1 MVLPR
6 HKLRGLSFVNVA
18 LVAIVLVIAITAY
31 FLFFKKDP
39 PAASATRPT
48 VAVQRGEVTASVSSS
63 GTLQSSQT
71 ASPQFETSGTVTQ
84 VLVKVGQV
92 VAKGAAI
99 AKIDPSD
106 ANRQLVI
113 AQQNQIAAENSVSA
127 ADETLSEAEDAL
139 DAAEEASASPSPTPT
154 ATNGQQ
160 QQQQSQSQGQGQGQS
175 PQVAVSNAEA
185 SLAKA
190 KADKEQADQNV
201 EAAQAAVD
209 ATTLKAP
216 IAGTI
221 TAINGAVGS
230 VTGGSSSG
238 SGSASGSGSS
248 GGQGS
253 TSGTGSSSSTS
264 SASGTGFVDIA
275 DLKALQVIAAFAE
288 ADAVKIKAGQSATV
302 TLNAEPGTTLTASL
316 ASVSPT
322 PTTTNGVVSYSATF
336 SLAKLPANARIG
348 QTANV
353 TVQTAKAANALY
365 VPSTAIATSGT
376 TYTVTMA
383 DGSGTREVKV
393 GVRGGSF
400 TQITSGLNEGDQ
412 IELLQGAIGNT
423 GTQNGQGRQGLG
435 GGTGQFPAGFGGGGG
450 GAGAGGAGGGG
461 FRGR

>member
-6 HKLRGLSFVNVA
+6 HKLRGLSVLNVA
-18 LVAIVLVIAITAY
+18 LVAIVLAIAISAY
-31 FLFFKKDP
+31 FLFFRKDQ

-48 VAVQRGEVTASVSSS
+48 VAVARGEVTASVSSS

-99 AKIDPSD
+99 AKIDPS
-106 ANRQLVI
+106 AAERQLRI
-113 AQQNQIAAENSVSA
+113 ADQNQIAAANSVTA
-127 ADETLSEAEDAL
+127 AEESLSDAEDA
-139 DAAEEASASPSPTPT
+139 AEEAEEASASPTPTPT
-154 ATNGQQ
+154 GGQQ
-160 QQQQSQSQGQGQGQS
+160 TQSQNQSQNQGES
-175 PQVAVSNAEA
+175 PEVAVSNAEA
-185 SLAKA
+185 SLARA
-190 KADKEQADQNV
+190 KADKEQADQDV

-221 TAINGAVGS
+221 TAVNGTVGS
-230 VTGGSSSG
+230 VAGGSSSG
-238 SGSASGSGSS
+238 SGS
-248 GGQGS
+248 
-253 TSGTGSSSSTS
+253 TSGTGSGSTSGQGSESTTSSTTTS
-264 SASGTGFVDIA
+264 TGSGFVDVS

-288 ADAVKIKAGQSATV
+288 ADAIKIKAGQAATV

-365 VPSTAIATSGT
+365 VPSAAIATSGT
-376 TYTVTMA
+376 TYTVTLA
-383 DGSGTREVKV
+383 NGGGTREVKV
-393 GVRGGSF
+393 GVRGDSY
-400 TQITSGLNEGDQ
+400 TQITSGLTEGEQ
-412 IELLQGAIGNT
+412 IELLQGAIGGT
-423 GTQNGQGRQGLG
+423 STQNGQGRQGQFGQGQLGQGQLPAG
-435 GGTGQFPAGFGGGGG
+435 GGQFTGG
-450 GAGAGGAGGGG
+450 GAN
-461 FRGR
+461 RGR

>member
-92 VAKGAAI
+92 MAKGAAI

-127 ADETLSEAEDAL
+127 ADETLSDAEDAL

-264 SASGTGFVDIA
+264 STSGTGFVDIA

-288 ADAVKIKAGQSATV
+288 ADAVKIKVGQSATV

-423 GTQNGQGRQGLG
+423 GAQNGQGRQGLG

>member
-18 LVAIVLVIAITAY
+18 LVAMVAVIALTAY

-39 PAASATRPT
+39 PAAGATRPS
-48 VAVQRGEVTASVSSS
+48 VAVARGEVIASVSSS

-99 AKIDPSD
+99 AKIDPS
-106 ANRQLVI
+106 AAERQLRI
-113 AQQNQIAAENSVSA
+113 AQQNQIAAVNSVTA
-127 ADETLSEAEDAL
+127 AEETLGDAQDAL

-154 ATNGQQ
+154 SGGS
-160 QQQQSQSQGQGQGQS
+160 QQSQSQGQGQSQS

-221 TAINGAVGS
+221 TAINGSVGS
-230 VTGGSSSG
+230 VSGGSSSGASSSG
-238 SGSASGSGSS
+238 SGSSSSTGSS
-248 GGQGS
+248 GQGS
-253 TSGTGSSSSTS
+253 TSSQGSASTS
-264 SASGTGFVDIA
+264 TGFADIA
-275 DLKALQVIAAFAE
+275 DLKTLQVVAAFAE
-288 ADAVKIKAGQSATV
+288 ADAIKIKAGQSATV
-302 TLNAEPGTTLTASL
+302 SLNAEPGTTFTASL

-336 SLAKLPANARIG
+336 SLAKLPANARMG

-365 VPSTAIATSGT
+365 VPSTAISTSGS

-383 DGSGTREVKV
+383 NGGGTREIKV
-393 GVRGGSF
+393 GVRGDSF
-400 TQITSGLNEGDQ
+400 TQVMSGLNEGDQ
-412 IELLQGAIGNT
+412 IELLQGAIG
-423 GTQNGQGRQGLG
+423 GSQAGQSGQGRTGQQGG
-435 GGTGQFPAGFGGGGG
+435 GQFPAGGLG
-450 GAGAGGAGGGG
+450 GAGNGGAGG

>member
-6 HKLRGLSFVNVA
+6 HKIRGLNFVNVA
-18 LVAIVLVIAITAY
+18 LVAIVLVITVTAY

-48 VAVQRGEVTASVSSS
+48 VAVQRGAVTASVSSS

-92 VAKGAAI
+92 VSKGAAI
-99 AKIDPSD
+99 AKIDP
-106 ANRQLVI
+106 AAAERQLRI
-113 AQQNQIAAENSVSA
+113 ADQNQIAAANSVTA
-127 ADETLSEAEDAL
+127 AEETLGDAQDAL
-139 DAAEEASASPSPTPT
+139 EAAEEASASPSPTP
-154 ATNGQQ
+154 ASSNGQQ
-160 QQQQSQSQGQGQGQS
+160 QQSQSQSQGQGQSQS
-175 PQVAVSNAEA
+175 PEVAVSNAEA

-201 EAAQAAVD
+201 DAAQAAVD

-216 IAGTI
+216 IAGTV
-221 TAINGAVGS
+221 TAINGSVGS
-230 VTGGSSSG
+230 VAGGSSSG
-238 SGSASGSGSS
+238 SGSSGGT
-248 GGQGS
+248 GQGS
-253 TSGTGSSSSTS
+253 TSGQGSSSSSSGTS
-264 SASGTGFVDIA
+264 STSGTGFVDIA
-275 DLKALQVIAAFAE
+275 DLKSLQVVAAFAE
-288 ADAVKIKAGQSATV
+288 ADAIKIKAGQSATV
-302 TLNAEPGTTLTASL
+302 TLNAEPGTSLTASL
-316 ASVSPT
+316 ATVSPT
-322 PTTTNGVVSYSATF
+322 PTTTNGVVSYAATF

-383 DGSGTREVKV
+383 DGSGAREVKV
-393 GVRGGSF
+393 GVRGDSY

-412 IELLQGAIGNT
+412 IELLQGAIGGT
-423 GTQNGQGRQGLG
+423 GTQNGQNRQGQQG
-435 GGTGQFPAGFGGGGG
+435 GQFPGGGIGGGIGG
-450 GAGAGGAGGGG
+450 GAGAGAGAGG

>member
-127 ADETLSEAEDAL
+127 ADETLSDAEDAL

-264 SASGTGFVDIA
+264 STSGTGFVDIA

>member
-18 LVAIVLVIAITAY
+18 LVAIVLVIGVTAY

-92 VAKGAAI
+92 VAKGTAI
-99 AKIDPSD
+99 AKVDPS
-106 ANRQLVI
+106 AAERQLVI
-113 AQQNQIAAENSVSA
+113 AQQNQIASANSVTA
-127 ADETLSEAEDAL
+127 AEGTLSDAQDAL
-139 DAAEEASASPSPTPT
+139 AAAEEASASPSPTPT
-154 ATNGQQ
+154 SSNGQQ
-160 QQQQSQSQGQGQGQS
+160 QQQSQGQGQSQAQS
-175 PQVAVSNAEA
+175 PEVAVSNAEA
-185 SLAKA
+185 NLAKA

-238 SGSASGSGSS
+238 SGSGSS

-253 TSGTGSSSSTS
+253 TSGQGSSSTAASTS
-264 SASGTGFVDIA
+264 STASTGFVDIA
-275 DLKALQVIAAFAE
+275 DLRSMQVVAAFAE
-288 ADAVKIKAGQSATV
+288 ADAMKIKAGQSATV

-316 ASVSPT
+316 ATVSPT

-353 TVQTAKAANALY
+353 TVQTAKATNALY

-393 GVRGGSF
+393 GVRGDSY

-412 IELLQGAIGNT
+412 IELLQGTIGT
-423 GTQNGQGRQGLG
+423 GTQNGQNRQGQFGAG
-435 GGTGQFPAGFGGGGG
+435 GGQFPGAGTGGLGGGGG
-450 GAGAGGAGGGG
+450 GGGAGGGG